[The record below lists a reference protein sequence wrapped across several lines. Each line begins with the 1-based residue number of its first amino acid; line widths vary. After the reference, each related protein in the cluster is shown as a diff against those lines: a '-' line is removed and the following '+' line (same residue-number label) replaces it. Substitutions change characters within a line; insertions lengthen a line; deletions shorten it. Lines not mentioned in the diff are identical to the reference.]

1 MRTEKEIRRF
11 IQENKISVPRDDHFM
26 EDLVRQINQL
36 PVPAAFS
43 SKENEALQENIR
55 IVSIIRTVL
64 RRHYRRKA
72 IRMTVIL
79 IMMCVVYLL
88 MVAALI
94 PSLGVMESSILVEHP
109 NLLHYLVSGLLS
121 LYSLLFTINT
131 LSDMRI

>member
-11 IQENKISVPRDDHFM
+11 IQENKISVPKDDHFM